1 MALRQKTAGLARNHC
16 FMLPSAGFR
25 QATSTLYRQALLSS
39 HYHPSAFFQRNKSK
53 RIMLLREYNIVF
65 LLWQGVHTSKKP
77 ISQHFSPIAPAGGR
91 KMPVFFLSAC
101 PKVRKRPVWSVHHT
115 GLSEQKP
122 FYFAKSETR
131 VSRITFTR
139 ICPGYSI
146 SFSIFLATSRAR
158 TFMPSSLTS
167 SGLTI
172 ILTSRPDWIA

>member
-39 HYHPSAFFQRNKSK
+39 HYHPSAVPRNKSK

-65 LLWQGVHTSKKP
+65 LRWQGVHRAKKAHIP
-77 ISQHFSPIAPAGGR
+77 T
-91 KMPVFFLSAC
+91 FFAVRSRRREKKARFLLSGC

-115 GLSEQKP
+115 GLSGQKP